1 MGKIIYKTIKQTMS
15 IKKCFK
21 SFFILLF
28 TFLGLTSCGGGDDNG
43 GGTDPDQ
50 PATYSL
56 TISSPSSGTLSFD
69 AAGGNQSISF
79 SASSNWSLSVA
90 STGSSWCSA
99 SALSGTN
106 GNKSVTITVSENTG
120 STERSSSV
128 SIKCGNLT
136 KSVNITQAA
145 PVAPSTTFVKG
156 ADISWVTEMEA
167 DKIPFYNAS
176 GSKMDCFELMKSLG
190 MNIIR
195 LRVWVNPENDYG
207 KWCDKDDV
215 VEKAIRAKN
224 AGMDVMIDFHY
235 SDVFADP
242 GKQAMPKAWKDLSLN
257 DLKSAVAKHTTDVLT
272 ALKDNGVTPVYIQI
286 GNETRNGMLWPKG
299 QLWTDKGD
307 IENGWSNYAS
317 LSNTGYD
324 AAKAVF
330 SDAVILVHLNNAYE
344 DLDWWFAKFKAAGGK
359 FDMIGLSHYPQNA
372 YDGKNKMEPSKANEL
387 AASHVNTLGTTYNVK
402 VMIVEI
408 GVKPSESSSSSI
420 ISSFMKTVKDSEK
433 CAGVLYWEPEYY
445 SSTKNGWWK
454 PAYYKKMGWNS
465 YDMGAFTAEGGPSS
479 ILDAFK
485 D

>member
-1 MGKIIYKTIKQTMS
+1 MS

-28 TFLGLTSCGGGDDNG
+28 TFWGLTSCGGGDDNG

-50 PATYSL
+50 PTTYSL

-167 DKIPFYNAS
+167 ANIPFYNAS

-195 LRVWVNPENDYG
+195 LRVWVNPEKVYCG

-215 VEKAIRAKN
+215 VAKAIRAKN
-224 AGMDVMIDFHY
+224 AGLDVMIDFHY

-242 GKQAMPKAWKDLSLN
+242 GNQTIPEAWKALGLN
-257 DLKSAVAKHTTDVLT
+257 DLKSAVAEHTTDVLT
-272 ALKDNGVTPVYIQI
+272 ALKDNGVTPAYIQI

-299 QLWTDKGD
+299 QLWTDNGD
-307 IENGWSNYAS
+307 IKDGWSNYAA
-317 LSNTGYD
+317 LSNAGYD

-330 SDAVILVHLNNAYE
+330 NDAIVLVHLNNAYE

-372 YDGKNKMEPSKANEL
+372 GEGITPSKANEL
-387 AASHVNTLGTTYNVK
+387 AVGHISSLSSTYNVK

-408 GVKPSESSSSSI
+408 GVKPSESSSASI
-420 ISSFMKTVKDSEK
+420 ISSFMKAVKDNEK

-445 SSTKNGWWK
+445 SSPKNEYWK
-454 PAYYKKMGWNS
+454 PDYYTKKQWNS
-465 YDMGAFTAEGGPSS
+465 YDMGAFTDDGKPSS

>member
-1 MGKIIYKTIKQTMS
+1 MNF
-15 IKKCFK
+15 KKWF
-21 SFFILLF
+21 LF
-28 TFLGLTSCGGGDDNG
+28 AWLFALLGLVSCGGSDDNG
-43 GGTDPDQ
+43 GGTEPDP
-50 PATYSL
+50 PITYSL
-56 TISSPSSGTLSFD
+56 KVTSPSNKTLAFD

-79 SASSNWSLSVA
+79 SASSSWSLSVA
-90 STGSSWCSA
+90 STGGSWCSA
-99 SALSGTN
+99 SATSGTS

-120 STERSSSV
+120 ATERSSSV
-128 SIKCGNLT
+128 TIKCGDQT
-136 KSVNITQAA
+136 ESVNITQAA
-145 PVAPSTTFVKG
+145 ASVPPSTTFVKG

-167 DKIPFYNAS
+167 ANIPFYNAS

-195 LRVWVNPENDYG
+195 LRVWVNPEKVYYG

-215 VEKAIRAKN
+215 VAKAIRAKN
-224 AGMDVMIDFHY
+224 AGLDVMIDFHY

-242 GKQAMPKAWKDLSLN
+242 GNQTIPEAWKALGLN
-257 DLKSAVAKHTTDVLT
+257 DLKSAVAEHTTDVLT
-272 ALKDNGVTPVYIQI
+272 ALKDNGVTPAYIQI

-299 QLWTDKGD
+299 QLWTDNGD
-307 IENGWSNYAS
+307 IKDGWSNYAA
-317 LSNTGYD
+317 LSNAGYD

-330 SDAVILVHLNNAYE
+330 NDAIVLVHLNNAYE

-372 YDGKNKMEPSKANEL
+372 YEGKSKITPSKANEL
-387 AASHVNTLGTTYNVK
+387 AVGHISSLSSTYNVK

-408 GVKPSESSSSSI
+408 GVKPSESSSASI
-420 ISSFMKTVKDSEK
+420 ISSFMKAVKDNEK

-445 SSTKNGWWK
+445 SSPKNEYWK
-454 PAYYKKMGWNS
+454 PDYYTKKQWNS
-465 YDMGAFTAEGGPSS
+465 YDMGAFTDDGKPSS